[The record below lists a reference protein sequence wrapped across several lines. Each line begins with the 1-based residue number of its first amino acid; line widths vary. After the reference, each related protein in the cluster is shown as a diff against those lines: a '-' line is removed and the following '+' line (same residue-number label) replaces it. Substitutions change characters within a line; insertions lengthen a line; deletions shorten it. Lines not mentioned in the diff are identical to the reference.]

1 MNSLIFQSATRL
13 IMPVMLLFSVV
24 ILLRGHNVP
33 GGGFVG
39 GLMVASSLCLYGM
52 AFGPEQLKRLVPINL
67 QTLIGCGLLVAFLS
81 GLPSMFV
88 GGPFMQGMWTEFGPI
103 PQLDDAIIKIGTPV
117 FFDLGVYAVVI
128 GVVTLMF
135 VSLAE
140 R

>member
-1 MNSLIFQSATRL
+1 MNSLIFQSAARL

-52 AFGPEQLKRLVPINL
+52 AYGPEQLKRLIPINL
-67 QTLIGCGLLVAFLS
+67 HTMIGLGLLLAFLS
-81 GLPSMFV
+81 GLPSMFA
-88 GGPFMQGMWTEFGPI
+88 GGPFMQGLWTSFI
-103 PQLDDAIIKIGTPV
+103 VPQLDNAEIKIGTPV